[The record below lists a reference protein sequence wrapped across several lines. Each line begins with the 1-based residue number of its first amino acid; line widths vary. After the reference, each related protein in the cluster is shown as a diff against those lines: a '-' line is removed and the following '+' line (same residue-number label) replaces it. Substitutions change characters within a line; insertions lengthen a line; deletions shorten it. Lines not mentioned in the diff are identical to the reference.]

1 MGYIVGEGGCIG
13 KKRKEEKLQK
23 EGRKEIGEMKERR
36 EREKEGRTQKRK
48 GCRY

>member
-1 MGYIVGEGGCIG
+1 MDNIVGEGGPIG
-13 KKRKEEKLQK
+13 EKRKEEKPHK